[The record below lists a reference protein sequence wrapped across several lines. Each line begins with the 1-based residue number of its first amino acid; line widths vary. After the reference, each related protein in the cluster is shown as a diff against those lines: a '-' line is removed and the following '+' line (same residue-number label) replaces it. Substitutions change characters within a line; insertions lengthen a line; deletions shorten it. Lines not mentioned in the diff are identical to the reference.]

1 MKKRI
6 VSLVLSAVLLLG
18 MCMPTLASEDDGIMP
33 CWSNIVLVDGCI
45 GFDGTSGNYSLEIVG
60 MPGVSRITATAT
72 LYYTNVRGNWMKS
85 TTWTYDEYA
94 DELNIDEDFTG
105 ISGRDYKVE
114 LSATVYLNGYGE
126 PLTRTD
132 KATCD

>member
-6 VSLVLSAVLLLG
+6 ISLVLSAILLLG
-18 MCMPTLASEDDGIMP
+18 LCVPVLASEDDGIMP
-33 CWSNIVLVDGCI
+33 CWNNIVTVG
-45 GFDGTSGNYSLEIVG
+45 GGVTFAGTSGNYSMVIEG
-60 MPGVSRITATAT
+60 ATGVSRITVTAT

>member
-6 VSLVLSAVLLLG
+6 ISLVLSAVLLLG
-18 MCMPTLASEDDGIMP
+18 ICVPVLASEDDGIMP
-33 CWSNIVLVDGCI
+33 CWTNIVTVG
-45 GFDGTSGNYSLEIVG
+45 GGVTFAGTSGNYSMVIEG
-60 MPGVSRITATAT
+60 ATGVSRITATAT

-85 TTWTYDEYA
+85 TTWTYDVYE

-114 LSATVYLNGYGE
+114 LSATVYMNGYGE

>member
-18 MCMPTLASEDDGIMP
+18 MCVPILASDDADIMP
-33 CWSNIVLVDGCI
+33 CWTNIVAVDGGV
-45 GFDGTSGNYSLEIVG
+45 GFDGTSGNYSLVIEG
-60 MPGVSRITATAT
+60 MLDVSHITATAT
-72 LYYTNVRGNWMKS
+72 LYYTNVRGNWMQS
-85 TTWTYDEYA
+85 TTWTYDEYS
-94 DELNIDEDFTG
+94 DTLCIDEDFTG

-114 LSATVYLNGYGE
+114 LSATVYMNGYGE

>member
-6 VSLVLSAVLLLG
+6 ISLVLSAVLLLG
-18 MCMPTLASEDDGIMP
+18 ICVPVLASEDDGIMP
-33 CWSNIVLVDGCI
+33 CWTNIVTVG
-45 GFDGTSGNYSLEIVG
+45 GGVTFAGTSGNYSMVIEG
-60 MPGVSRITATAT
+60 ATGVSRITATAT

-85 TTWTYDEYA
+85 TTWTYDVYE

-114 LSATVYLNGYGE
+114 LSATVYMNGYGE

-132 KATCD
+132 KNSCD

>member
-18 MCMPTLASEDDGIMP
+18 ICVPVLASEDDGIMP
-33 CWSNIVLVDGCI
+33 CWTNILAVDGGV
-45 GFDGTSGNYSLEIVG
+45 GFDGTFGNYSLSIEG

>member
-18 MCMPTLASEDDGIMP
+18 MCVPILASDDGVMP
-33 CWSNIVLVDGCI
+33 CWDNIVTVG
-45 GFDGTSGNYSLEIVG
+45 GGVTFDGTSGNYSMVIEG
-60 MPGVSRITATAT
+60 ATGASHITATAT

>member
-6 VSLVLSAVLLLG
+6 VLLVLSAVLLLG
-18 MCMPTLASEDDGIMP
+18 MCVPILASDDEGIMP
-33 CWSNIVLVDGCI
+33 CWSNIIMVDGSLT
-45 GFDGTSGNYSLEIVG
+45 FAGTSGNYSLAIEG
-60 MPGVSRITATAT
+60 MPGVSKITATAT
-72 LYYTNVRGNWMKS
+72 LYYKNVRGNWMKS
-85 TTWTYDEYA
+85 TTWTYDVYA

-114 LSATVYLNGYGE
+114 LSATVYMNGYGE

>member
-6 VSLVLSAVLLLG
+6 VSLVLSAALLLG
-18 MCMPTLASEDDGIMP
+18 MCVPILASEDDGIMP
-33 CWSNIVLVDGCI
+33 CWTNIVAVDG
-45 GFDGTSGNYSLEIVG
+45 GVTFDGTSGNYSLVIEG
-60 MPGVSRITATAT
+60 MLDVSHITATAT
-72 LYYTNVRGNWMKS
+72 LYYTNVRGNWMQS
-85 TTWTYDEYA
+85 TTWTYDEYS
-94 DELNIDEDFTG
+94 DTLCIDEDFTG

>member
-6 VSLVLSAVLLLG
+6 VSFVLSAILLLG
-18 MCMPTLASEDDGIMP
+18 MCVPTLASDGEGIMP
-33 CWSNIVLVDGCI
+33 CWSNIIMVDGALT
-45 GFDGTSGNYSLEIVG
+45 FAGTSGNYSLAIEG
-60 MPGVSRITATAT
+60 MPGVSRITATAV

-85 TTWTYDEYA
+85 TTWTYDVSA

-105 ISGRDYKVE
+105 VSGRDYKVE
-114 LSATVYLNGYGE
+114 ISATVYMNGYGE

-132 KATCD
+132 KGSCK

>member
-6 VSLVLSAVLLLG
+6 VSLVLSAVLLFG
-18 MCMPTLASEDDGIMP
+18 MCMPTLASDDGIMP
-33 CWSNIVLVDGCI
+33 CWTNILWVDG
-45 GFDGTSGNYSLEIVG
+45 GLTFDGTSGNYSLAIEG
-60 MPGVSRITATAT
+60 MPGVSHITATAT
-72 LYYTNVRGNWMKS
+72 LYYTNVRGNWMNS
-85 TTWTYDEYA
+85 TTWTYESFT
-94 DELNIDEDFTG
+94 DELCIDEDFTG

-114 LSATVYLNGYGE
+114 LSATVYMNGYGE